1 MVGECLFK
9 GFSRYKEGT
18 WIWWCWQGFCPDLWQ
33 KLLPVCVDCWS
44 MIVCIWEVFALI
56 INLLFMFVYLR
67 YSYILVMIALYLF
80 IFFFSPVL
88 LLMVLYFDRF
98 GMKLLPNLQR
108 LGLLHA
114 FGTMDLPTYWD
125 SWART
130 CLWELEG
137 RRISSRTVI
146 LSVFVRPL
154 RFKS

>member
-1 MVGECLFK
+1 MPVQGLFQVQRRDMNIGLPLMMLVGILPRSVTEVVACMCWLLIHDCLYLR
-9 GFSRYKEGT
+9 GLCLDYK
-18 WIWWCWQGFCPDLWQ
+18 
-33 KLLPVCVDCWS
+33 S
-44 MIVCIWEVFALI
+44 
-56 INLLFMFVYLR
+56 FVYVR
-67 YSYILVMIALYLF
+67 ILKIFLHSCNDCSLF
-80 IFFFSPVL
+80 IFFFFSPVL